1 MARTTAR
8 IIVRDP
14 ESSDPEWAIE
24 TRNARDPRLA
34 DRARKY
40 DADPT
45 VELLGVRIGIVDRL
59 WSPDEVEHLQA
70 AADELDVIEATP

>member
-1 MARTTAR
+1 MRIQAQ

-14 ESSDPEWAIE
+14 ESTDPEWAVE

-34 DRARKY
+34 ERARRY

-59 WSPDEVEHLQA
+59 WTPDEVEELQA
-70 AADELDVIEATP
+70 QATREGD